1 MTERADGAFREKPP
15 LQTRIYRSVPFLFA
29 PICTI
34 VPTNRADIEVGVVR
48 VMRMGKNP
56 SVKFAKL
63 FRAPWLKRPFDLG
76 VLLIPLLRL
85 LTGTGKQSATQ
96 LTDGSDQPSGLFSS
110 FATFLSN
117 KEKLNR
123 SPLAKGISQTPVGRQ
138 KKNRS
143 PLQREFRK
151 TPSADKSKPV
161 PLYKGNFKKFEL
173 TNTRF
178 YAKMIKNKHLRRR
191 HGIPFDL

>member
-34 VPTNRADIEVGVVR
+34 APTNRADIEVGVVR
-48 VMRMGKNP
+48 VMRMDKNP

-76 VLLIPLLRL
+76 VAEIRFFCM

-96 LTDGSDQPSGLFSS
+96 LTDGSDQPSGLFAS

-117 KEKLNR
+117 KEKLIV
-123 SPLAKGISQTPVGRQ
+123 SPLAKEIFPKPRRQTKEKPFPFSKGFSGKAPSTHKNLISKNNERILCANTHQ
-138 KKNRS
+138 KKS
-143 PLQREFRK
+143 FAPFTME
-151 TPSADKSKPV
+151 
-161 PLYKGNFKKFEL
+161 
-173 TNTRF
+173 
-178 YAKMIKNKHLRRR
+178 RR
-191 HGIPFDL
+191 D